1 MTKFLIQRLFQ
12 AIPTVL
18 FVSVIVFLMLHL
30 IPGDPAE
37 IFIGE
42 RQSTPEQLEVIR
54 EQMGLNRPLHV
65 QYLDYMFN
73 AIQGDFGN
81 SLNSRRPVLDEIL
94 IRLPSTLELT
104 ITALALSSIVGIGLG
119 VLAAVKHNTIIDSVA
134 MIIALTGISMPVYWS
149 SLLLIILF
157 SVQLR
162 WLPTVGQG
170 TIQHLIMPA
179 LALGFLSAGSLARM
193 VRSSMLDV
201 LHQDYIRTARAKG
214 ILNRHVIYKHA
225 LRNALIPVV
234 TIIGLTFGQ
243 LLGGAVLTET
253 IFSRLGVG
261 RMYVNAVLNK
271 DFTLVQGTTLF
282 IATTYVIINI
292 FIDIIYIYLDP
303 RIRYD

>member
-1 MTKFLIQRLFQ
+1 MVKFIIQRLIQ
-12 AIPTVL
+12 AIPTVI
-18 FVSVIVFLMLHL
+18 FVSMLVFLMLYL

-37 IFIGE
+37 IFIGD

-54 EQMGLNRPLHV
+54 ERMGLNRPIHV
-65 QYLDYMFN
+65 QYFDYMVN
-73 AIQGDFGN
+73 ALQGDFGT
-81 SLNSRRPVLDEIL
+81 SLSSRRPVLDEIL

-104 ITALALSSIVGIGLG
+104 LTALGLSIVVGIGLG
-119 VLAAVKHNTIIDSVA
+119 VIAAVKHNTIIDSIA
-134 MIIALTGISMPVYWS
+134 MVIALIGISMPVYWS
-149 SLLLIILF
+149 SLLLIILL

-170 TIQHLIMPA
+170 TLSHLIMPA

-201 LHQDYIRTARAKG
+201 LHQDYVRTAYAKG
-214 ILNRHVIYKHA
+214 IANRAVIYKHA

-253 IFSRLGVG
+253 IFSRLGIG
-261 RMYVNAVLNK
+261 RMYVQAVLNK

-282 IATTYVIINI
+282 IATAYVMINI
-292 FIDIIYIYLDP
+292 FIDLIYVYLDP